1 MSAGKPTGFGSLRIG
16 TFSHIFWAAFTIV
29 SPAGFTPA
37 CAWRQ
42 ATLSLMNLLMAF
54 CDGLVVWTSSG
65 GTENLNAF
73 QKGSLRLWPADGFIS
88 FVSKIEQLSSV

>member
-1 MSAGKPTGFGSLRIG
+1 MSAGKPVGFGPLRIG

-29 SPAGFTPA
+29 SPPGCIPA

-42 ATLSLMNLLMAF
+42 ATLSVMNLLMHF

-65 GTENLNAF
+65 GTGNLNAF
-73 QKGSLRLWPADGFIS
+73 KKGSFTVWLADGSSS
-88 FVSKIEQLSSV
+88 FFSKIEQLSSV